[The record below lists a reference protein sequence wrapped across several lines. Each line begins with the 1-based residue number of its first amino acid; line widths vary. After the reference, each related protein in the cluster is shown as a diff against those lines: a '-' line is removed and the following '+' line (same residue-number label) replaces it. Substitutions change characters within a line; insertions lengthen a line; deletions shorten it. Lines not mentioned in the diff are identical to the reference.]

1 MCKLC
6 VHGIQSIERARCIA
20 FAHVSNCVLTGSK
33 STIEKHSGQGTKVS
47 RYITSDPN
55 VPYTVQ
61 QTLACAPF
69 YRCCRA
75 GSNQCHI
82 CRRSACKTVSPSA
95 MHNAEAS
102 EQSVRVLG
110 VALVDA
116 VMPEQ
121 RRVLVADE
129 LHAAGSSSVRACEYI
144 LRVLGKPTN
153 TRKQT
158 QHANATTV
166 TGNEQVSSRIRRRWA
181 RLWVAR
187 RSLCRTLRPSCG
199 SPADSR
205 AARRRSCTKRAHVH
219 ISVLVAWE

>member
-1 MCKLC
+1 MISFIKNLSQAFKCVDRVGFAVIASVCCNSSISVQPACVLYHKLAMCKLC

-95 MHNAEAS
+95 MH
-102 EQSVRVLG
+102 
-110 VALVDA
+110 
-116 VMPEQ
+116 
-121 RRVLVADE
+121 
-129 LHAAGSSSVRACEYI
+129 
-144 LRVLGKPTN
+144 K
-153 TRKQT
+153 
-158 QHANATTV
+158 
-166 TGNEQVSSRIRRRWA
+166 
-181 RLWVAR
+181 
-187 RSLCRTLRPSCG
+187 
-199 SPADSR
+199 
-205 AARRRSCTKRAHVH
+205 
-219 ISVLVAWE
+219 